1 MKKNKMRVTV
11 YGLLPVTLGLS
22 AANVALADENLETIT
37 VSTELD
43 NSNKANHSEKKT
55 AAVIQQELIQNNRDL
70 TRYSPDVG
78 IVDQGRH
85 QKGFTIRGV
94 EDNRVGISI
103 DGVALPDSEEN
114 SLYKRYGNLNTS
126 RQSIDPELARTI
138 EIAKGGDSFNQGSGN
153 IGGGVNYRTLEPFDI
168 VRN

>member
-1 MKKNKMRVTV
+1 MKNNKMLVTACS
-11 YGLLPVTLGLS
+11 LLPITIGLS
-22 AANVALADENLETIT
+22 TANVVLADENLETIT

-43 NSNKANHSEKKT
+43 NSTKANHSEKKT
-55 AAVIQQELIQNNRDL
+55 AAAIQQELIQNNRDL

-85 QKGFTIRGV
+85 QKGFAIRGV

-114 SLYKRYGNLNTS
+114 SLYKRYGN
-126 RQSIDPELARTI
+126 
-138 EIAKGGDSFNQGSGN
+138 
-153 IGGGVNYRTLEPFDI
+153 
-168 VRN
+168 